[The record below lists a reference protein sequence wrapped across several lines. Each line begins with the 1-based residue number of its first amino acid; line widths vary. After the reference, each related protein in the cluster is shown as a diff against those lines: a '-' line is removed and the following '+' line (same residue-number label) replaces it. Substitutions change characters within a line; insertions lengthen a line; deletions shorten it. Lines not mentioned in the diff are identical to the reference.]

1 MEKKSKLHIGWL
13 VTAMVVVLLIIDQW
27 IKLYI
32 KTHFCLGESVRVTD
46 WFFIDFIEN
55 NGMAWGMSFIGK
67 FWLSLVR
74 SVAIIFLVWYLHRII
89 KQGKHRLVYIFL
101 VALVLAGAIGNMID
115 SMFYGLMFTASSPY
129 YVAYQ
134 VPFGEGYAP
143 FFMGKVV
150 DMFRFPF
157 FTYTWPEWFP
167 IWVDSRARSSTLCSI
182 LQIHVSVSVSSP
194 CSSSAVRNW
203 KSWERERRNLLISH
217 LLQRKIHQRNLH
229 QGNLLKNL
237 PGNHKIGGI
246 WDEEDLCVF
255 LDIDMPASGRG
266 FL

>member
-1 MEKKSKLHIGWL
+1 MEKKRKLHIGWL

-115 SMFYGLMFTASSPY
+115 SMFYGMMFTASSPY

-167 IWVDSRARSSTLCSI
+167 IWGGQQGTFFDPVFNFADSC
-182 LQIHVSVSVSSP
+182 VSVGIIAMLIFCRKELEELGEGKKKSSDK
-194 CSSSAVRNW
+194 SSSSE
-203 KSWERERRNLLISH
+203 KSSSEKSSSEKSSSE
-217 LLQRKIHQRNLH
+217 KSSS
-229 QGNLLKNL
+229 GKSS
-237 PGNHKIGGI
+237 
-246 WDEEDLCVF
+246 EES
-255 LDIDMPASGRG
+255 AQKS
-266 FL
+266 

>member
-1 MEKKSKLHIGWL
+1 MKQCKIHTGWL
-13 VTAMVVVLLIIDQW
+13 VTAMVVALLVIDQI
-27 IKLYI
+27 IKLYV

-46 WFFIDFIEN
+46 WFFIDFVEN

-167 IWVDSRARSSTLCSI
+167 IWGGQQGTFFDPVFNFADSC
-182 LQIHVSVSVSSP
+182 VSVGIIAMLIFCRKELEELGEGKKKSSDK
-194 CSSSAVRNW
+194 SSSSE
-203 KSWERERRNLLISH
+203 KSSSEKSSSGKSSEESA
-217 LLQRKIHQRNLH
+217 RK
-229 QGNLLKNL
+229 
-237 PGNHKIGGI
+237 
-246 WDEEDLCVF
+246 
-255 LDIDMPASGRG
+255 S
-266 FL
+266 

>member
-1 MEKKSKLHIGWL
+1 MEKKRNLHIGWL

-167 IWVDSRARSSTLCSI
+167 IWGGQQGTFFDPVFNFADSC
-182 LQIHVSVSVSSP
+182 VSVGIIAMLIFCRKELEELGEGKKKSSDKL
-194 CSSSAVRNW
+194 SSSE
-203 KSWERERRNLLISH
+203 KSSSEKSSSGKSSSGKSSEESA
-217 LLQRKIHQRNLH
+217 RK
-229 QGNLLKNL
+229 
-237 PGNHKIGGI
+237 
-246 WDEEDLCVF
+246 
-255 LDIDMPASGRG
+255 S
-266 FL
+266 

>member
-1 MEKKSKLHIGWL
+1 MKQCKIHTGWL
-13 VTAMVVVLLIIDQW
+13 VTVMVVILLVIDQI

-32 KTHFCLGESVRVTD
+32 KTHFYLGESVRVTD

-115 SMFYGLMFTASSPY
+115 SMFYGMMFTASSPY

-167 IWVDSRARSSTLCSI
+167 IWGGQQGTFFDPVFNFADSC
-182 LQIHVSVSVSSP
+182 VSVGIIAMLIFCRKELEELGEGKKKSSDK
-194 CSSSAVRNW
+194 SSSSE
-203 KSWERERRNLLISH
+203 KSSSG
-217 LLQRKIHQRNLH
+217 KSS
-229 QGNLLKNL
+229 
-237 PGNHKIGGI
+237 
-246 WDEEDLCVF
+246 EES
-255 LDIDMPASGRG
+255 AQKS
-266 FL
+266 

>member
-1 MEKKSKLHIGWL
+1 MEKKRNLHIGWL

-167 IWVDSRARSSTLCSI
+167 FWGGQQGTFFDPVFNFADSC
-182 LQIHVSVSVSSP
+182 VSVGIIAMLIFCRKELEELGEGKKKSSDK
-194 CSSSAVRNW
+194 SSSSE
-203 KSWERERRNLLISH
+203 KSSSEKSSSG
-217 LLQRKIHQRNLH
+217 KSS
-229 QGNLLKNL
+229 
-237 PGNHKIGGI
+237 
-246 WDEEDLCVF
+246 EES
-255 LDIDMPASGRG
+255 AQKS
-266 FL
+266 